1 LESKKFVFS
10 CKYLIGKLSEK
21 YYCRKYKDC
30 MGIDFENSL
39 NNTTWPSKQTPVVRR
54 LLVLDTSL
62 TLEAIRE
69 RKLERSVT
77 CRDLDGFFEHVWT
90 VHPFATLLT
99 SKKWTNTYGHPDAH
113 SLAPAHTF
121 IEGKIGRFSML
132 RWFSVLNFILSQ
144 IDIFLYL
151 VRLIR
156 KKKINVIRIGDP
168 HYLGLFGWLLS
179 KLCGIPFLV
188 RVPGNYDKNYQQT
201 RRSAMPRVF
210 KTRRIEK
217 IFEKFVLARAD
228 FVVAPNQ
235 DNLDF
240 ALANGARR
248 ENSTLFRYGN
258 LIANQHFIEPKS
270 RQEGQ
275 SLLSKIGVERGRFLL
290 NIARLESLK
299 HPDDLL
305 HMLAE
310 MRQRGHDFKLVL
322 VGDGRLRED
331 LMNLVDELGVDGH
344 VIFCGNQNQEWL
356 ARVIPL
362 AAVVVS
368 PFMGRALTEA
378 ALGAAPIVAYDYDWQ
393 SELIQT
399 GVTGE
404 LVPLRDWEKMT
415 TAVERYLKDPTYA
428 RSMGSAV
435 RNRVLEM
442 MEPSKLDE
450 HERKTYLGLLDRS
463 QVQQINENIKV
474 HNKTANDY
482 ASAHGEIFNIVEQGR
497 LFLALKK
504 SFQAVNTG
512 SEEPTALD
520 YGCGSG
526 NLTQHLLN
534 LNVDVVAA
542 DVSSHFLE
550 LVRQQFPS
558 DRLSTLIL
566 NGKDIDSLET
576 DSFDFIAV
584 YSVLHHIPDYLAA
597 LTELARVCKPGG
609 VIYLDHE
616 PTDQFWS
623 ENPLYD
629 EFQAKALRTDWGKYL
644 IFSNYV
650 GKVRR
655 WFNPKYSNEG
665 DIHVWPDDHIEWKY
679 IESTLKRLGFEV
691 VLSEDYLLYKKLYRP
706 DIYRKYEKLC
716 ADTRLMAFRKC
727 LI

>member
-1 LESKKFVFS
+1 MSINLGQKVSNSPKSF
-10 CKYLIGKLSEK
+10 EK
-21 YYCRKYKDC
+21 A
-30 MGIDFENSL
+30 
-39 NNTTWPSKQTPVVRR
+39 PVVHR
-54 LLVLDTSL
+54 LLVLDTSF

-99 SKKWTNTYGHPDAH
+99 SEKWASTYGHPEVH
-113 SLAPAHTF
+113 SLAPSHTF

-132 RWFSVLNFILSQ
+132 RWFLALNFILSQ
-144 IDIFLYL
+144 MDIFIYL

-156 KKKINVIRIGDP
+156 KKKINVIRVGDP
-168 HYLGLFGWLLS
+168 HYLGLFGWVLS

-188 RVPGNYDKNYQQT
+188 RVPGNYDKNYHQT
-201 RRSAMPRVF
+201 GRSAMPRFF

-217 IFEKFVLARAD
+217 IVERFVLARAD

-248 ENSTLFRYGN
+248 EGSTLFRYGN
-258 LIANQHFIEPKS
+258 LIANEHFIEPKS

-275 SLLSKIGVERGRFLL
+275 SLLSKIGVEPGRFLL

-310 MRQRGHDFKLVL
+310 TRRRGHDLKLVL
-322 VGDGRLRED
+322 VGDGRLRET
-331 LMNLVDELGVDGH
+331 LVNLAGELGVDGH

-362 AAVVVS
+362 AAIVVS

-378 ALGAAPIVAYDYDWQ
+378 ALGAAPIVAYDFDWQ

-404 LVPLRDWEKMT
+404 LVSLRDWGKMT
-415 TAVERYLKDPTYA
+415 TAVERYLKDPSYA
-428 RSMGSAV
+428 RSMGSVV
-435 RNRVLEM
+435 RKRALEM

-450 HERKTYLGLLDRS
+450 HERKTYLGLLDRT

-482 ASAHGEIFNIVEQGR
+482 ASAHGEIFNTVEQER
-497 LFLALKK
+497 LLLALKK
-504 SFQAVNTG
+504 SFQAVRTD
-512 SEEPTALD
+512 SEERTALD

-526 NLTQHLLN
+526 NMTQHLLN

-550 LVRQQFPS
+550 LVSQQFPS
-558 DRLSTLIL
+558 DRLSTMIL
-566 NGKDIDSLET
+566 NGRDLDSLET
-576 DSFDFIAV
+576 DSFDFITV
-584 YSVLHHIPDYLAA
+584 YSVLHHVPDYLAA

-616 PTDQFWS
+616 PTDQFWLD
-623 ENPLYD
+623 NPLYE
-629 EFQAKALRTDWGKYL
+629 EFQAKALRIDWKKYL
-644 IFSNYV
+644 VFSNYV

-665 DIHVWPDDHIEWKY
+665 DIHVWPDDHIEWQY
-679 IESTLKRLGFEV
+679 IEDTLMRLGFEV
-691 VLSEDYLLYKKLYRP
+691 VLSEDYLLCKKLYRP
-706 DIYRKYEKLC
+706 DIYRKYERLC
-716 ADTRLMAFRKC
+716 ADTRLMTFRKC